1 MPANLTPDYRAAE
14 QAYRRARDPA
24 TRLDALREMLR
35 TIPKH
40 KGTDHLQADI
50 KSRIRELTDE
60 LGGPS
65 QTGVRGGPPTVIRPE
80 GAAQVALVGPPNA
93 GKSALHARWTGAHSE
108 PQPYPFATQF
118 PAPGMLPVEDVL
130 IQLVDLPSISPAHPI
145 GWIGNA
151 IQPADGALLVV
162 DLSQAGCVEQVADV
176 HRVLAERKVVLDRRW
191 PTDGVTEHEDPFTKV
206 LPTALVATKADVLT
220 DPEAELDV
228 FLELTGYP
236 YPTFVVSA
244 ETGRALDEVG
254 RFLFHSLGIVRVYTR
269 APGRD
274 DDGRPFTIRRGETV
288 EDVARLVHKEV
299 AAAFRY
305 ARLWGAGDFD
315 GQQVGR
321 DHVLEDGDVIEIHT

>member
-14 QAYRRARDPA
+14 QAYRRARDPRA
-24 TRLDALREMLR
+24 RLDALREMLR

-50 KSRIRELTDE
+50 KSRIRELSDE

-65 QTGVRGGPPTVIRPE
+65 QTGARGGPPTVVRPE

-93 GKSALHARWTGAHSE
+93 GKSALHSRLTGSHSE
-108 PQPYPFATQF
+108 PQPYPFATQY
-118 PAPGMLPVEDVL
+118 PAPGMMPVEDVL
-130 IQLVDLPSISPAHPI
+130 LQLIDLPSISPSHPI

-151 IQPADGALLVV
+151 LQPADAALLVV
-162 DLSQAGCVEQVADV
+162 DLSQPGCVEQVADL
-176 HRVLAERKVVLDRRW
+176 HRVLAGRKVVLDPGW
-191 PTDGVTEHEDPFTKV
+191 PLDGVVEHEDPFTKV
-206 LPTALVATKADVLT
+206 LPTALLATKADLLE
-220 DPEAELDV
+220 DPDGELEV
-228 FLELTGYP
+228 FLELTGYR
-236 YPTFVVSA
+236 YPAFLVSA
-244 ETGRALDEVG
+244 ETGRSLDDVG
-254 RFLFHSLGIVRVYTR
+254 RFVFRGLEIVRVYTR

-299 AAAFRY
+299 AAGFRY

-321 DHVLEDGDVIEIHT
+321 EHPLEDGDVIEIHT